1 MAVTKIRALQWIA
14 DTVDD
19 LSKISDEKM
28 GTECHVIKEAAEYM
42 LMSTG
47 EWVRQTPV
55 SGGGGGV
62 TITDPIWNEL
72 NK

>member
-1 MAVTKIRALQWIA
+1 MAVTKIRAFQWIA
-14 DTVDD
+14 DTIED
-19 LSKISDEKM
+19 LKNISDERM

-47 EWVRQTPV
+47 EWVRQTP
-55 SGGGGGV
+55 GNIG
-62 TITDPIWNEL
+62 IANPIWNEL